1 MRRKSYHEVILRYD
15 NDMANSVIYPEVVKI
30 YGFFSHMM
38 KKSIT
43 ILSLI
48 ANVHAYNS

>member
-1 MRRKSYHEVILRYD
+1 MRRKSYHEVVLRYD

-30 YGFFSHMM
+30 YGFFSQM